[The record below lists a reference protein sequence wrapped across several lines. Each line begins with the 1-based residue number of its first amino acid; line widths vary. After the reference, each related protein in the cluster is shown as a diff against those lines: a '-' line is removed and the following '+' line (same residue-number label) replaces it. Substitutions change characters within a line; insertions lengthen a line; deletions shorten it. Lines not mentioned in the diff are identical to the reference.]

1 MKLKKMLAVVVAL
14 CTMCAVVPFST
25 VQNSQ
30 SETVLTAYAKTSV
43 WNGTANTSWYY
54 KEHKVATVNGKDVA
68 IFNISTAEELAGLAK
83 LVRNGNTME
92 NTVINLTADIAL
104 NDTSN
109 FENWN
114 TEKPANNWTA
124 IGAVA
129 EDAPINDSGLTQG
142 TFNFSKA
149 ENFSGTFNGNGHTIS
164 GMYSEH
170 HCFAGLFAQVTGVV
184 SGVVVKDSMVKC
196 LNTQEGLS
204 MNWVT
209 CAGGIVARCDRGIV
223 NCCEFDGKV
232 IASGL
237 NPANSTTTHGCYA
250 GGIVGLFD
258 DDSSGLAAVVTAFF
272 FTGFGVIFNPV
283 VFLTANGDT
292 SHPIS
297 NPGIYN
303 CINRGSVSLENGTY
317 ENGAGG
323 IVGTGGL
330 STFRNPDFAVFSC
343 LNLGSISADG
353 ANADHVAAMVG
364 NGTKFQERDCY
375 YTNASKSSTNNA
387 GTNFTEAGMSKQDVA
402 EALGSAFKYEND
414 DIYLNFD
421 NYEFLENME
430 NARTE
435 TFSRP
440 VKNERV
446 TLAAPSIRA
455 EMASSTSKSRIRIT
469 CESPD
474 TTLNRMELQVSL
486 DPYFTDICATNGG
499 GFAPANIKTNLRPA
513 SATEDELV
521 PGRIY
526 YIRARGRTTFLAT
539 DSSCEYTDW
548 AYLNVKLE
556 DYYGSLSTWS
566 GELVP
571 EPEPEEPV
579 FEFGDLTDDGV
590 VNAKDA
596 AEILVVSADIGA
608 GWGSKL
614 TEKQFSMAD
623 VNKDGNLNAMDAAKV
638 LIYSAEFGAGITNL
652 PLEEYVD
659 KETVQ

>member
-1 MKLKKMLAVVVAL
+1 
-14 CTMCAVVPFST
+14 
-25 VQNSQ
+25 
-30 SETVLTAYAKTSV
+30 
-43 WNGTANTSWYY
+43 
-54 KEHKVATVNGKDVA
+54 
-68 IFNISTAEELAGLAK
+68 
-83 LVRNGNTME
+83 
-92 NTVINLTADIAL
+92 
-104 NDTSN
+104 
-109 FENWN
+109 
-114 TEKPANNWTA
+114 
-124 IGAVA
+124 
-129 EDAPINDSGLTQG
+129 
-142 TFNFSKA
+142 
-149 ENFSGTFNGNGHTIS
+149 
-164 GMYSEH
+164 
-170 HCFAGLFAQVTGVV
+170 
-184 SGVVVKDSMVKC
+184 
-196 LNTQEGLS
+196 

-223 NCCEFDGKV
+223 NCCEFDGKL